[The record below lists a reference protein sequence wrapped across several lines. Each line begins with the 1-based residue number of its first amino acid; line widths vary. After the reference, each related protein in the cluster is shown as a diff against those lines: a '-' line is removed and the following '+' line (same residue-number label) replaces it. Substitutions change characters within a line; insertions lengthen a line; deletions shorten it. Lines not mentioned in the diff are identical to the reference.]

1 MATERGTIPVTFFAS
16 QAMVIVLTIPELV
29 WVISSYLPSRVD
41 VSSLSRCSRTL
52 HGTVIPV
59 LYRNIEFSVFKVD
72 SLVESLKANA
82 SYSRYCRGLTI
93 ILNGLPSAKQAGAYR
108 HTFINEISEGNSTS
122 DIRDLRERIRSNIR
136 YIIHACLVHGNIHQF
151 AWNLENDNSHSFEW
165 LAETVTVRDWREI
178 ILSKKTLQSLQFTVA
193 RGIQSSL
200 GPLDK
205 LVSTI
210 GMTRKSGLTL
220 SQGILSQHSFF
231 SVSKLV
237 LHITIQRYQ
246 VQSVRHLLSSF
257 PNMKLLD
264 LDIYHLSSTDISA
277 LVRSPGNERDTVFP
291 DLGFKQLESLKFCGF
306 VDSALICLDDFINKQ
321 PSLLEL
327 SVDAAEVHLRR
338 PYSGL
343 KALNASFAIFASFG
357 ARQAELLGSLSTIR
371 IRIISVSEDR
381 LEEFLSFVNELPR
394 IRCIEIFFSL
404 YTAFDTM
411 ELKVVTTLI
420 RRIKKDISEIG
431 IINHMFRK
439 DGFNNDSRGFC
450 TYANNLVSQPRKTKM
465 YLLGSL
471 THFYRPIYLP
481 LFPV

>member
-1 MATERGTIPVTFFAS
+1 M
-16 QAMVIVLTIPELV
+16 MVIVLTIPELV

-41 VSSLSRCSRTL
+41 VSSFSRCSKTL

-59 LYRNIEFSVFKVD
+59 LYRDIEFSVFKVD

-93 ILNGLPSAKQAGAYR
+93 NLNGLPSAEQTGAYR
-108 HTFINEISEGNSTS
+108 HTHINEIAEGNSTS
-122 DIRDLRERIRSNIR
+122 TIRDLRETIRSNIR
-136 YIIHACLVHGNIHQF
+136 YIIHACLVHRNIHQF
-151 AWNLENDNSHSFEW
+151 SWNLENDNSHSFEW
-165 LAETVTVRDWREI
+165 LAETVRDWREI

-193 RGIQSSL
+193 CGIQSSL

-210 GMTRKSGLTL
+210 GMTLTKSGLTL

-257 PNMKLLD
+257 PNMKVLD
-264 LDIYHLSSTDISA
+264 LDIYHLSSTDNSA
-277 LVRSPGNERDTVFP
+277 LVRSPGNERDRDTVFP
-291 DLGFKQLESLKFCGF
+291 DLSFKQLVSLKFCGNL
-306 VDSALICLDDFINKQ
+306 DSNMVCFDEFINKQ
-321 PSLLEL
+321 SSLLEL
-327 SVDAAEVHLRR
+327 SVYAEVLRR
-338 PYSGL
+338 PNSGL
-343 KALNASFAIFASFG
+343 KALNVSLTIFASFG
-357 ARQAELLGSLSTIR
+357 TRQAEIFSSLSTIR
-371 IRIISVSEDR
+371 IQIFSTGEDSLR
-381 LEEFLSFVNELPR
+381 LEEFMSFVNELPR
-394 IRCIEIFFSL
+394 IKCIEFFFSS

-411 ELKVVTTLI
+411 DLKVVPNFI

-439 DGFNNDSRGFC
+439 DGFNSDSQRFC

-465 YLLGSL
+465 CLLGSL